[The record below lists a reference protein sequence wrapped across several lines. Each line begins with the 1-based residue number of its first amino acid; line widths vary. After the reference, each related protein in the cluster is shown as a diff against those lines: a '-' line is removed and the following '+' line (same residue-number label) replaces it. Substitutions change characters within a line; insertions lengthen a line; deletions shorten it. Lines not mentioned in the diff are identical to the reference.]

1 MTSQPTPAE
10 LRELLL
16 AGARADGNPSVKAA
30 VHLLLFTEM
39 PQAPRFRQ
47 HVRIDHVRT
56 LAYGL
61 VHCAQV
67 TDWRELA
74 DDRELYPSGAEL
86 KFLNLAASFAAHG
99 QPVNLYTEVTSGLD
113 SAHARRL
120 AEAVLIATGAADYLA
135 VTPVSQ
141 DQPGVP
147 FDPASGQFETL

>member
-1 MTSQPTPAE
+1 MPLPATRVHHLSRDHPGPAPRLQVRPPNSSPAATCEVPTGLPASTYTPVPGLRPTPPPHRKAPPDDLSAHGRAE

-67 TDWRELA
+67 TDWRKLA
-74 DDRELYPSGAEL
+74 D
-86 KFLNLAASFAAHG
+86 
-99 QPVNLYTEVTSGLD
+99 
-113 SAHARRL
+113 
-120 AEAVLIATGAADYLA
+120 
-135 VTPVSQ
+135 
-141 DQPGVP
+141 
-147 FDPASGQFETL
+147 